1 MRILLAAFALAAAVA
16 MPAIAQQKPTAA
28 QAAQQERMKTCNAD
42 ASHRKLKGA
51 ARQDYMSACL
61 AGKADPN
68 TMMKVCNE
76 QASQDKLTSDARK
89 TFMSSCLKK
98 SG

>member
-1 MRILLAAFALAAAVA
+1 MRILLAVLALAAAAVA
-16 MPAIAQQKPTAA
+16 TPAVAQQKPTAA

-61 AGKADPN
+61 AGKADFQHDD
-68 TMMKVCNE
+68 E
-76 QASQDKLTSDARK
+76 GL
-89 TFMSSCLKK
+89 
-98 SG
+98 